1 MQIQFESA
9 TKIYW
14 GNTALKNF
22 SLTIES
28 GKLVAVLGVNGAGKS
43 TLLRCLSTQIMLTR
57 GLIRLGGEQLVR
69 ERMDLRRRFHWIHD
83 APAGFQNMDLLAQ
96 IAVTLEAYGSVL
108 PGIVEQIDG
117 LIQEFSLAE
126 CEYRPVSQ
134 LSRGQRFKAALIAMI
149 ALDRE
154 LWLID
159 EPFASGIDP
168 QGMKAFKKHARESTG
183 RGNTVIYTTQILE
196 IAETFADQ
204 VIVLDRGKLVA
215 FGTLDEIKNSSRGE
229 KSLQGFFDQFYF
241 AFSFFA
247 MVALAIVGL
256 GCMAAGG
263 LVLAIVGSL
272 PTMAASYGMSSILVW
287 AYHRSPID
295 FL

>member
-1 MQIQFESA
+1 MQIQFDSA

-14 GNTALKNF
+14 GNTALKNV
-22 SLTIES
+22 SLAIEP

-43 TLLRCLSTQIMLTR
+43 TLLRCLATQIMLTR
-57 GLIRLGGEQLVR
+57 GRILLGGELLVR
-69 ERMDLRRRFHWIHD
+69 ERMDLRRRLHWIHD
-83 APAGFQNMDLLAQ
+83 SPAGFQNMDMLAQ
-96 IAVTLEAYGSVL
+96 IAITLDAYGDIP
-108 PGIVEQIDG
+108 PGIVDQVYD

-159 EPFASGIDP
+159 EPFASGMDP
-168 QGMKAFKKHARESTG
+168 QGMKAFKKYARESTS

-204 VIVLDRGKLVA
+204 VIVLNRGRLVA
-215 FGTLDEIKNSSRGE
+215 SGTLDEIKNSSHGE
-229 KSLQGFFDQFYF
+229 KSLQGFFDQ
-241 AFSFFA
+241 
-247 MVALAIVGL
+247 L
-256 GCMAAGG
+256 
-263 LVLAIVGSL
+263 
-272 PTMAASYGMSSILVW
+272 
-287 AYHRSPID
+287 
-295 FL
+295 